1 MYWNIKRVC
10 WENTDFSMPGEDY
23 DGLLYVV
30 LLIILVFIFYLLAGI
45 ECESKSSP
53 GSFMIKKID
62 EYF

>member
-1 MYWNIKRVC
+1 
-10 WENTDFSMPGEDY
+10 MPGEDY